1 MVHLPARVASSI
13 EHEVVMRLSL
23 MGFLAAM
30 LCPVQT
36 ILQACIADI
45 LAVLDR
51 DPACESVVQCMLN
64 FKGISGIAMLPN
76 CPLALATR
84 QKGEH

>member
-1 MVHLPARVASSI
+1 
-13 EHEVVMRLSL
+13 MRLSL

-64 FKGISGIAMLPN
+64 FKGFQALQCYRIAHWLW
-76 CPLALATR
+76 R
-84 QKGEH
+84 QGRKVSIDCI